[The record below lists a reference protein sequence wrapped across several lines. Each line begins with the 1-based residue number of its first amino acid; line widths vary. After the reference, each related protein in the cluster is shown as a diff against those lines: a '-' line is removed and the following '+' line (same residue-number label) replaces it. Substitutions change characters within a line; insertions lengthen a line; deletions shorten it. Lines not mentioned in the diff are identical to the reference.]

1 MNTTMIKAGGIR
13 ITAALIGAICLSA
26 AGAQQLD
33 TRDLP
38 TSSVGAAGCAEVAW
52 NDEMLALYPRI
63 AEGCQEVVVSND
75 VRWARFEADFVRSD
89 RDGLVTLD
97 FKNREGLLLEQ
108 ITVTPASEQRVQI
121 DGRPYRFS
129 ELTRGQPLNV
139 YVPENIFGV
148 AVEPGAPP
156 EQLAQIV
163 RDPIRVAQADPVP
176 QLAQADRT
184 PAQAEPRLPSTAG
197 PLPLLLIAG
206 LVSALAGLGLT
217 IQRRF
222 KAKVVVSSS

>member
-1 MNTTMIKAGGIR
+1 M
-13 ITAALIGAICLSA
+13 TAALIGALCLSA
-26 AGAQQLD
+26 AGAQPLD

-38 TSSVGAAGCAEVAW
+38 TSSVAAASCAEVTW
-52 NDEMLALYPRI
+52 DEEMLALYPRI
-63 AEGCQEVVVSND
+63 AEGCQEVVISND
-75 VRWARFEADFVRSD
+75 ARWARFAAEYVRSD

-97 FKNREGLLLEQ
+97 FKDREGLLLEQ
-108 ITVTPASEQRVQI
+108 VTVTPAPEQRVRI

-139 YVPENIFGV
+139 YVPESIFAV

-163 RDPIRVAQADPVP
+163 RDPIRLAQAEPAP
-176 QLAQADRT
+176 QLAQADRV
-184 PAQAEPRLPSTAG
+184 PAQPEPRLPSTAG

-206 LVSALAGLGLT
+206 VMSALAGLGLT
-217 IQRRF
+217 IRRRF
-222 KAKVVVSSS
+222 KAKGVVSS

>member
-1 MNTTMIKAGGIR
+1 MKTTMSKAGGIR
-13 ITAALIGAICLSA
+13 VTAALIGALCLSA

-33 TRDLP
+33 TGDLAP
-38 TSSVGAAGCAEVAW
+38 SSVGAASCAEVAW
-52 NDEMLALYPRI
+52 DKDLLALYPRI

-75 VRWARFEADFVRSD
+75 VKWARFEADYVRSD
-89 RDGLVTLD
+89 RDGLVTLE

-108 ITVTPASEQRVQI
+108 ITVAPASEQRVRI

-139 YVPENIFGV
+139 YVPESIFAV

-163 RDPIRVAQADPVP
+163 RDPIRLAQADPAP
-176 QLAQADRT
+176 QLAQAERG

-217 IQRRF
+217 IRRRF
-222 KAKVVVSSS
+222 ETKGAVPS